1 MLARRRLLQLSVFDL
16 LLATTAA
23 IALLVSY
30 DLRAESAFVYTFGF
44 AGGLV
49 GTAIALNAKQ
59 PRWWLVFL
67 LGSLL
72 GIVAGYVGAQV
83 IEALNLRSTSP
94 TWRWRFE
101 KGQPPVV
108 TLAIPYGL
116 AGGVIASILSTALH
130 VFRSWIREARQRAG
144 LDESHSPF
152 DEESN

>member
-30 DLRAESAFVYTFGF
+30 DLRAENAFVYTFGF
-44 AGGLV
+44 AGGIF
-49 GTAIALNAKQ
+49 GTAIALNAGR
-59 PRWWLVFL
+59 PRWWFVLF
-67 LGSLL
+67 LGSLF
-72 GIVAGYVGAQV
+72 GIAAGYAGTQV

-94 TWRWRFE
+94 AWRWRFE

-116 AGGVIASILSTALH
+116 LGGLVASILSTSLH
-130 VFRSWIREARQRAG
+130 VFRSWLRQARQRAG
-144 LDESHSPF
+144 QDESHSPF
-152 DEESN
+152 DDESN